1 MASAGAGAGSAADA
15 QRAEVMAV
23 LAGAQ
28 PAGEGDGSRAAKL
41 LKLPFMARAAER
53 HRLEA
58 QARPCL
64 IFMTAVAFVSL
75 WFV

>member
-1 MASAGAGAGSAADA
+1 
-15 QRAEVMAV
+15 MAV

-28 PAGEGDGSRAAKL
+28 SAGEGDGSRAAKL

-64 IFMTAVAFVSL
+64 VVLFCFRVRLFCLLSGVVL
-75 WFV
+75 LLFR